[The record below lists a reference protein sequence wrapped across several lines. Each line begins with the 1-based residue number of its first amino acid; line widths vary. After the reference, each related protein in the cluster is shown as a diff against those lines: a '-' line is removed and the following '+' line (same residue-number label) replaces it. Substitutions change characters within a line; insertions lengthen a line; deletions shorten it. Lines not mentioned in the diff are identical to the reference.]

1 MSGRKIKNYR
11 WLILTLLV
19 SATTINYLDRQILGL
34 LKPTL
39 EIEFS
44 WSETD
49 FAFLVMAFTGAYA
62 VGLISWGWFIDRI
75 GTKPGYVISVAAWSI
90 MGMLHA
96 VARSVTGFGL
106 ARIGLGLTE
115 SGNVPAGM
123 KTIAEWFPKKERA
136 LATGLFNAGT
146 SFGIIIALLI
156 VPLILSNYGWHEV
169 FIITGSVGFIWLL
182 VWIYVYDVPSKHKR
196 LTEEEYNYIHD
207 GQKLDTEAE
216 EEVVKIKWFKL
227 FTYPQTW
234 AFITGKILLDPIY
247 WFFMF
252 WLPSYFASTFKL
264 NMSNL
269 SPELMIIYTMTVLG
283 SVGGGYFS
291 SWLIRRGWPT
301 LKARKTAL
309 FIFAIMELTVLSAQY
324 ATNAWMVVGIL
335 SFTLAIHQAW
345 STNIFTLVV
354 DLFPKQAVSSVTGI
368 GAMSGAVGGMLFPLF
383 VGYILD
389 SYKSAGNLIGGYNLL
404 FIICGLTYL
413 FAWTIIHLL
422 TRKSDTVSLQE
433 LVEQDTNKN

>member
-11 WLILTLLV
+11 WIILALLV

-39 EIEFS
+39 EIEFT

-75 GTKPGYVISVAAWSI
+75 GTKPGYIISVAAWSI

-96 VARSVTGFGL
+96 AARSVTGFGL

-115 SGNVPAGM
+115 AGNVPAGM

-182 VWIYVYDVPSKHKR
+182 VWIFVYDVPSKHKR
-196 LTEEEYNYIHD
+196 LTTEEYNYIHD
-207 GQKLDTEAE
+207 GQKLDTEAQ
-216 EEVVKIKWFKL
+216 EEVLKIKWFKL
-227 FTYPQTW
+227 FSYPQTW

-291 SWLIRRGWPT
+291 SLLIKRGWPT

-309 FIFAIMELTVLSAQY
+309 LIFAVLELTVLSAQY

-413 FAWTIIHLL
+413 FAWSIIHLL
-422 TRKSDTVSLQE
+422 TRKSGTVSLQE
-433 LVEQDTNKN
+433 LVK

>member
-1 MSGRKIKNYR
+1 MLGRKIKNYR
-11 WLILTLLV
+11 WIILALLV

-75 GTKPGYVISVAAWSI
+75 GTKPGYIISVAAWSI

-96 VARSVTGFGL
+96 AARSVTGFGL

-115 SGNVPAGM
+115 AGNVPAGM
-123 KTIAEWFPKKERA
+123 KTIAEWFPRKERA

-156 VPLILSNYGWHEV
+156 VPLILSSYGWHEV

-182 VWIYVYDVPSKHKR
+182 VWIFVYDVPSKHKR
-196 LTEEEYNYIHD
+196 LTTEEYNYIHD
-207 GQKLDTEAE
+207 GQKLDAEAQ

-234 AFITGKILLDPIY
+234 AFITGKILLDPVY

-291 SWLIRRGWPT
+291 SLLIKRGWPT

-309 FIFAIMELTVLSAQY
+309 FIFAVLELTVLSAQY

-422 TRKSDTVSLQE
+422 TRKSGTVSLNE
-433 LVEQDTNKN
+433 LVEKNI

>member
-1 MSGRKIKNYR
+1 MLGRKIKNYR
-11 WLILTLLV
+11 WIILALLV

-75 GTKPGYVISVAAWSI
+75 GTKPGYIISVAAWSI

-96 VARSVTGFGL
+96 AARSVTGFGL

-115 SGNVPAGM
+115 AGNVPAGM
-123 KTIAEWFPKKERA
+123 KTIAEWFPRKERA

-156 VPLILSNYGWHEV
+156 VPLILSSYGWHEV

-182 VWIYVYDVPSKHKR
+182 VWIFVYDVPSKHKR
-196 LTEEEYNYIHD
+196 LTAEEYNYIHD
-207 GQKLDTEAE
+207 GQKLDAEAQ
-216 EEVVKIKWFKL
+216 EEVVKIKWLKL

-234 AFITGKILLDPIY
+234 AFITGKILLDPVY

-291 SWLIRRGWPT
+291 SLLIKRGWPT

-309 FIFAIMELTVLSAQY
+309 FIFAVLELTVLSAQY

-422 TRKSDTVSLQE
+422 TRKSGTVSLQE
-433 LVEQDTNKN
+433 LVK

>member
-1 MSGRKIKNYR
+1 
-11 WLILTLLV
+11 
-19 SATTINYLDRQILGL
+19 
-34 LKPTL
+34 
-39 EIEFS
+39 
-44 WSETD
+44 
-49 FAFLVMAFTGAYA
+49 MAFTGAYA

-75 GTKPGYVISVAAWSI
+75 GTKPGYIISVAAWSI

-96 VARSVTGFGL
+96 AARSVTGFGL

-115 SGNVPAGM
+115 AGNVPAGM
-123 KTIAEWFPKKERA
+123 KTIAEWFPRKERA

-146 SFGIIIALLI
+146 SFGIIIALLV
-156 VPLILSNYGWHEV
+156 VPLILSNFGWHEV
-169 FIITGSVGFIWLL
+169 FIITGSVGFVWLL

-196 LTEEEYNYIHD
+196 LTAEEYNYIHD
-207 GQKLDTEAE
+207 GQKLDAEAQ
-216 EEVVKIKWFKL
+216 EEVVKIKWLKL

-291 SWLIRRGWPT
+291 SWLIKRGWPT

-309 FIFAIMELTVLSAQY
+309 FIFAVLELTVLSAQY

-413 FAWTIIHLL
+413 FAWSIIHLL
-422 TRKSDTVSLQE
+422 TRKSGTVSLNE
-433 LVEQDTNKN
+433 LIEKNLSKN

>member
-1 MSGRKIKNYR
+1 MMLSRKIKNYR
-11 WLILTLLV
+11 WIILTLLV
-19 SATTINYLDRQILGL
+19 TATTINYLDRQILGL

-39 EIEFS
+39 EVEFT

-62 VGLISWGWFIDRI
+62 IGLISWGWFIDRI
-75 GTKPGYVISVAAWSI
+75 GTKPGYIISVAAWSI

-123 KTIAEWFPKKERA
+123 KTIAEWFPRKERA
-136 LATGLFNAGT
+136 LATGLFNSGT
-146 SFGIIIALLI
+146 SVGIILALII
-156 VPLILSNYGWHEV
+156 VPWILSSYGWHEV
-169 FIITGSVGFIWLL
+169 FILTGSIGFIWLL

-196 LTEEEYNYIHD
+196 LSKEEYNYIHE
-207 GQKLDTEAE
+207 GQKLDPEVE
-216 EEVVKIKWFKL
+216 VEVVKIKWIKL
-227 FTYPQTW
+227 FTFPQTW

-264 NMSNL
+264 NMANL
-269 SPELMIIYTMTVLG
+269 SPELMIIYTMTIAG
-283 SVGGGYFS
+283 SIGGGYFS
-291 SWLIRRGWPT
+291 SWLIKRGWPT

-309 FIFAIMELTVLSAQY
+309 FIFAIMELTVLSAQF

-335 SFTLAIHQAW
+335 SFTLAVHQAW

-368 GAMSGAVGGMLFPLF
+368 GAMSGAVGGMLFPLL

-389 SYKSAGNLIGGYNLL
+389 SYKAAGNLVGGYNLL

-413 FAWTIIHLL
+413 LAWIIIHLL
-422 TRKSDTVSLQE
+422 TRKSDIVSLQE
-433 LVEQDTNKN
+433 LIESKN

>member
-11 WLILTLLV
+11 WIILALLV
-19 SATTINYLDRQILGL
+19 SATTINYIDRQILGL

-75 GTKPGYVISVAAWSI
+75 GTKPGYIISVAAWSI

-96 VARSVTGFGL
+96 TARSVTGFGL

-115 SGNVPAGM
+115 AGNVPAGM
-123 KTIAEWFPKKERA
+123 KTIAEWFPRKERA

-182 VWIYVYDVPSKHKR
+182 VWIFVYDVPSKHKR
-196 LTEEEYNYIHD
+196 LTAEEYNYIHD
-207 GQKLDTEAE
+207 GQKLDAEAQ
-216 EEVVKIKWFKL
+216 EEVVKIKWLKL

-283 SVGGGYFS
+283 SIGGGYFS
-291 SWLIRRGWPT
+291 SLLIKRGWPT

-309 FIFAIMELTVLSAQY
+309 FIFAVLELTVLSAQY

-368 GAMSGAVGGMLFPLF
+368 GAMSGAIGGMLFPLF

-422 TRKSDTVSLQE
+422 TRKSGTVSLNE
-433 LVEQDTNKN
+433 LVEKNI

>member
-11 WLILTLLV
+11 WIILALLV

-75 GTKPGYVISVAAWSI
+75 GTKPGYIISVAAWSI

-96 VARSVTGFGL
+96 TARSVTGFGL

-115 SGNVPAGM
+115 AGNVPAGM
-123 KTIAEWFPKKERA
+123 KTIAEWFPRKERA

-182 VWIYVYDVPSKHKR
+182 VWIFVYDVPSKHKR
-196 LTEEEYNYIHD
+196 LTAEEYNYIHD
-207 GQKLDTEAE
+207 GQKLDAEAQ
-216 EEVVKIKWFKL
+216 EEVVKIKWLKL

-283 SVGGGYFS
+283 SIGGGYFS
-291 SWLIRRGWPT
+291 SLLIKRGWPT

-309 FIFAIMELTVLSAQY
+309 FIFAVLELTVLSAQY

-368 GAMSGAVGGMLFPLF
+368 GAMSGAIGGMLFPLF

-422 TRKSDTVSLQE
+422 TRKSGAVSLNE
-433 LVEQDTNKN
+433 LVEKNV

>member
-1 MSGRKIKNYR
+1 MLGRKIKNYR
-11 WLILTLLV
+11 WIILALLV

-75 GTKPGYVISVAAWSI
+75 GTKPGYIISVAAWSI

-96 VARSVTGFGL
+96 AARSVTGFGL

-115 SGNVPAGM
+115 AGNVPAGM
-123 KTIAEWFPKKERA
+123 KTIAEWFPRKERA

-156 VPLILSNYGWHEV
+156 VPLILSSYGWHEV

-182 VWIYVYDVPSKHKR
+182 VWIFVYDVPSKHKR
-196 LTEEEYNYIHD
+196 LTTEEYNYIHD
-207 GQKLDTEAE
+207 GQKLDAEAQ
-216 EEVVKIKWFKL
+216 EEVVKIKWLKL

-291 SWLIRRGWPT
+291 SLLIKRGWPT

-309 FIFAIMELTVLSAQY
+309 FIFAVLELTVLSAQY

-413 FAWTIIHLL
+413 FAWIIIHLL
-422 TRKSDTVSLQE
+422 TRKSGTVSLQE
-433 LVEQDTNKN
+433 LVK

>member
-11 WLILTLLV
+11 WIILALLV

-75 GTKPGYVISVAAWSI
+75 GTKPGYIISVAAWSI

-96 VARSVTGFGL
+96 TARSVTGFGL

-115 SGNVPAGM
+115 AGNVPAGM
-123 KTIAEWFPKKERA
+123 KTIAEWFPRKERA

-182 VWIYVYDVPSKHKR
+182 VWIFVYDVPSKHKR
-196 LTEEEYNYIHD
+196 LTAEEYNYIHD
-207 GQKLDTEAE
+207 GQKLDAEAQ
-216 EEVVKIKWFKL
+216 EEVVKIKWLKL

-283 SVGGGYFS
+283 SIGGGYFS
-291 SWLIRRGWPT
+291 SLLIKRGWPT

-309 FIFAIMELTVLSAQY
+309 FIFAVLELTVLSAQY

-422 TRKSDTVSLQE
+422 TRKSGAVSLNE
-433 LVEQDTNKN
+433 LVEKNV

>member
-1 MSGRKIKNYR
+1 MSGRRIKNYR
-11 WLILTLLV
+11 WIILALLV

-75 GTKPGYVISVAAWSI
+75 GTKPGYIISVAAWSI

-96 VARSVTGFGL
+96 AARSVTGFGL

-115 SGNVPAGM
+115 AGNVPAGM
-123 KTIAEWFPKKERA
+123 KTIAEWFPRKERA

-156 VPLILSNYGWHEV
+156 VPLILSRYGWHEV

-182 VWIYVYDVPSKHKR
+182 VWIFVYDVPSKHKR
-196 LTEEEYNYIHD
+196 LTTEEYNYIHD
-207 GQKLDTEAE
+207 GQKLDAEAQ

-234 AFITGKILLDPIY
+234 AFITGKILLDPVY

-291 SWLIRRGWPT
+291 SLLIKRGWPT

-309 FIFAIMELTVLSAQY
+309 FIFAVLELTVLSAQY

-422 TRKSDTVSLQE
+422 TRKSGTVSLQE
-433 LVEQDTNKN
+433 LVK

>member
-11 WLILTLLV
+11 WIILALLV

-75 GTKPGYVISVAAWSI
+75 GTKPGYIISVAAWSI

-96 VARSVTGFGL
+96 AARSVTGFGL

-115 SGNVPAGM
+115 AGNVPAGM
-123 KTIAEWFPKKERA
+123 KTIAEWFPRKERA

-146 SFGIIIALLI
+146 SFGIIIALLV
-156 VPLILSNYGWHEV
+156 VPLILSNFGWHEV
-169 FIITGSVGFIWLL
+169 FIITGSVGFVWLL

-196 LTEEEYNYIHD
+196 LTAEEYNYIHD
-207 GQKLDTEAE
+207 GQKLDAEAQ
-216 EEVVKIKWFKL
+216 EEVVKIKWLKL

-291 SWLIRRGWPT
+291 SWLIKRGWPT

-309 FIFAIMELTVLSAQY
+309 FIFAVLELTVLSAQY

-413 FAWTIIHLL
+413 FAWSIIHLL
-422 TRKSDTVSLQE
+422 TRKSGTVSLNE
-433 LVEQDTNKN
+433 LIEKNLSKN

>member
-1 MSGRKIKNYR
+1 MLGRKIKNYR
-11 WLILTLLV
+11 WIILALLV

-75 GTKPGYVISVAAWSI
+75 GTKPGYIISVAAWSI

-96 VARSVTGFGL
+96 AARSVTGFGL

-115 SGNVPAGM
+115 AGNVPAGM
-123 KTIAEWFPKKERA
+123 KTIAEWFPRKERA

-156 VPLILSNYGWHEV
+156 VPLILSSYGWHEV

-182 VWIYVYDVPSKHKR
+182 VWIFVYDVPSKHKR
-196 LTEEEYNYIHD
+196 LTTEEYNYIHD
-207 GQKLDTEAE
+207 GQKLDAEAQ
-216 EEVVKIKWFKL
+216 EEVVKIKWLKL

-291 SWLIRRGWPT
+291 SLLIKRGWPT

-309 FIFAIMELTVLSAQY
+309 FIFAVLELTVLSAQY

-422 TRKSDTVSLQE
+422 TRKSGTVSLNE
-433 LVEQDTNKN
+433 LVEKNI

>member
-1 MSGRKIKNYR
+1 MSGLKIKNYR
-11 WLILTLLV
+11 WIILTLLV

-39 EIEFS
+39 EVEFS

-96 VARSVTGFGL
+96 AARSVTGFGL

-123 KTIAEWFPKKERA
+123 KTIAEWFPRKERA

-156 VPLILSNYGWHEV
+156 VPLILSSYGWHEV

-182 VWIYVYDVPSKHKR
+182 VWLYVYDVPSKHKR
-196 LTEEEYNYIHD
+196 LTGEEYNYIHD
-207 GQKLDTEAE
+207 GQKLDSEAS

-283 SVGGGYFS
+283 SIGGGYFS
-291 SWLIRRGWPT
+291 SLLIKRGWPT

-309 FIFAIMELTVLSAQY
+309 FIFAILELTVLSAQY

-345 STNIFTLVV
+345 STNVFTLVV

-389 SYKSAGNLIGGYNLL
+389 TYKTAGNLIGGYNLL
-404 FIICGLTYL
+404 FLICGLTYL
-413 FAWTIIHLL
+413 FAWMIIHLL
-422 TRKSDTVSLQE
+422 TRKSGTVSLQE
-433 LVEQDTNKN
+433 LVDYN

>member
-11 WLILTLLV
+11 WIILALLV

-75 GTKPGYVISVAAWSI
+75 GTKPGYIISVAAWSI

-96 VARSVTGFGL
+96 AARSVTGFGL

-115 SGNVPAGM
+115 AGNVPAGM
-123 KTIAEWFPKKERA
+123 KTIAEWFPRKERA

-182 VWIYVYDVPSKHKR
+182 VWIFVYDVPSKHKR
-196 LTEEEYNYIHD
+196 LTAEEYNYIHD
-207 GQKLDTEAE
+207 GQKLDAEAQ
-216 EEVVKIKWFKL
+216 EEVVKIKWLKL

-234 AFITGKILLDPIY
+234 AFITGKILLDPVY

-269 SPELMIIYTMTVLG
+269 SPELMIIYTMTVL
-283 SVGGGYFS
+283 
-291 SWLIRRGWPT
+291 
-301 LKARKTAL
+301 
-309 FIFAIMELTVLSAQY
+309 
-324 ATNAWMVVGIL
+324 
-335 SFTLAIHQAW
+335 
-345 STNIFTLVV
+345 
-354 DLFPKQAVSSVTGI
+354 
-368 GAMSGAVGGMLFPLF
+368 
-383 VGYILD
+383 
-389 SYKSAGNLIGGYNLL
+389 
-404 FIICGLTYL
+404 
-413 FAWTIIHLL
+413 
-422 TRKSDTVSLQE
+422 
-433 LVEQDTNKN
+433 

>member
-11 WLILTLLV
+11 WIILALLV

-39 EIEFS
+39 EVEFT

-75 GTKPGYVISVAAWSI
+75 GTKPGYIISVAAWSI

-96 VARSVTGFGL
+96 AARSVTGFGL

-115 SGNVPAGM
+115 AGNVPAGM
-123 KTIAEWFPKKERA
+123 KTIAEWFPRKERA

-182 VWIYVYDVPSKHKR
+182 VWIFVYDVPSKHKR
-196 LTEEEYNYIHD
+196 LTAEEYNYIHD
-207 GQKLDTEAE
+207 GQKLDAEAQ
-216 EEVVKIKWFKL
+216 EEVVKIKWLKL

-234 AFITGKILLDPIY
+234 AFITGKILLDPVY

-291 SWLIRRGWPT
+291 SLLIKRGWPT

-309 FIFAIMELTVLSAQY
+309 FIFAVLELTVLSAQY
-324 ATNAWMVVGIL
+324 ATSAWMVVGIL
-335 SFTLAIHQAW
+335 SFTLAVHQAW

-404 FIICGLTYL
+404 FVICGLTYL

-422 TRKSDTVSLQE
+422 TRKSGTVSLNE
-433 LVEQDTNKN
+433 LVEKN

>member
-11 WLILTLLV
+11 WIILALLV

-75 GTKPGYVISVAAWSI
+75 GTKPGYIISVAAWSI

-96 VARSVTGFGL
+96 AARSVTGFGL

-115 SGNVPAGM
+115 AGNVPAGM
-123 KTIAEWFPKKERA
+123 KTIAEWFPRKERA

-146 SFGIIIALLI
+146 SFGIIIALII

-182 VWIYVYDVPSKHKR
+182 IWIFVYDIPSKHKR
-196 LTEEEYNYIHD
+196 LTAEEYNYIHD
-207 GQKLDTEAE
+207 GQKLDAEAQ

-291 SWLIRRGWPT
+291 SLLIKRGWPT

-309 FIFAIMELTVLSAQY
+309 FIFAVLELTVLSAQY

-422 TRKSDTVSLQE
+422 TRKSGTVSLNE
-433 LVEQDTNKN
+433 LVEKN

>member
-11 WLILTLLV
+11 WIILALLV

-75 GTKPGYVISVAAWSI
+75 GTKPGYIISAAAWSI

-96 VARSVTGFGL
+96 TARSVTGFGL

-115 SGNVPAGM
+115 AGNVPAGM
-123 KTIAEWFPKKERA
+123 KTIAEWFPRKERA

-182 VWIYVYDVPSKHKR
+182 VWIFVYDVPSKHKR
-196 LTEEEYNYIHD
+196 LTTEEYNYIHD
-207 GQKLDTEAE
+207 GQKLDAEAQ
-216 EEVVKIKWFKL
+216 EEVVKIKWLKL

-283 SVGGGYFS
+283 SIGGGYFS
-291 SWLIRRGWPT
+291 SLLIKRGWPT

-309 FIFAIMELTVLSAQY
+309 FIFAVLELTVLSAQY

-368 GAMSGAVGGMLFPLF
+368 GAMSGAIGGMLFPLF

-422 TRKSDTVSLQE
+422 TRKSGTVSLNE
-433 LVEQDTNKN
+433 LVEKNI

>member
-1 MSGRKIKNYR
+1 MSGRKIKKYR
-11 WLILTLLV
+11 WIILALLV

-75 GTKPGYVISVAAWSI
+75 GTKPGYIISVAAWSI

-96 VARSVTGFGL
+96 TARSVTGFGL

-115 SGNVPAGM
+115 AGNVPAGM
-123 KTIAEWFPKKERA
+123 KTIAEWFPRKERA

-182 VWIYVYDVPSKHKR
+182 VWIFVYDVPSKHKR
-196 LTEEEYNYIHD
+196 LTAEEYNYIHD
-207 GQKLDTEAE
+207 GQKLAAEAQ
-216 EEVVKIKWFKL
+216 EEVVKIKWLKL

-283 SVGGGYFS
+283 SIGGGYFS
-291 SWLIRRGWPT
+291 SLLIKRGWPT

-309 FIFAIMELTVLSAQY
+309 FIFAILELTVLSAQY

-422 TRKSDTVSLQE
+422 TRKSGAVSLNE
-433 LVEQDTNKN
+433 LVEKNV

>member
-1 MSGRKIKNYR
+1 MSGLKIKNYR
-11 WLILTLLV
+11 WIILTLLV

-62 VGLISWGWFIDRI
+62 LGLISWGWFIDRI

-96 VARSVTGFGL
+96 AARSVTGFGL

-156 VPLILSNYGWHEV
+156 VPWILRNYGWHEV

-207 GQKLDTEAE
+207 GQKLDSEAE

-291 SWLIRRGWPT
+291 SWLIKRGWPT

-433 LVEQDTNKN
+433 LVE

>member
-1 MSGRKIKNYR
+1 
-11 WLILTLLV
+11 LV

-75 GTKPGYVISVAAWSI
+75 GTKPGYIISVAAWSI

-96 VARSVTGFGL
+96 AARSVTGFGL

-115 SGNVPAGM
+115 AGNVPAGM
-123 KTIAEWFPKKERA
+123 KTIAEWFPRKERA

-156 VPLILSNYGWHEV
+156 VPLILSRYGWHEV

-182 VWIYVYDVPSKHKR
+182 VWIFVYDVPSKHKR
-196 LTEEEYNYIHD
+196 LTTEEYNYIHD
-207 GQKLDTEAE
+207 GQKLDAEAQ

-234 AFITGKILLDPIY
+234 AFITGKILLDPVY

-291 SWLIRRGWPT
+291 SLLIKRGWPT

-309 FIFAIMELTVLSAQY
+309 FIFAVLELTVLSAQY

-413 FAWTIIHLL
+413 FAWIIIHLL
-422 TRKSDTVSLQE
+422 TRKSGTVSLQE
-433 LVEQDTNKN
+433 LVK

>member
-11 WLILTLLV
+11 WIILALLV

-75 GTKPGYVISVAAWSI
+75 GTKPGYIISVAAWSI

-96 VARSVTGFGL
+96 TARSVTGFGL

-115 SGNVPAGM
+115 AGNVPAGM
-123 KTIAEWFPKKERA
+123 KTIAEWFPRKERA

-182 VWIYVYDVPSKHKR
+182 VWIFVYDVPSKHKR
-196 LTEEEYNYIHD
+196 LTAEEYNYIHD
-207 GQKLDTEAE
+207 GQKLAAEAQ
-216 EEVVKIKWFKL
+216 EEVVKIKWLKL

-283 SVGGGYFS
+283 SIGGGYFS
-291 SWLIRRGWPT
+291 SLLIKRGWPT

-309 FIFAIMELTVLSAQY
+309 FIFAILELTVLSAQY

-422 TRKSDTVSLQE
+422 TRKSGAVSLNE
-433 LVEQDTNKN
+433 LVEKNV

>member
-1 MSGRKIKNYR
+1 MLGRKIKNYR
-11 WLILTLLV
+11 WIILALLV

-75 GTKPGYVISVAAWSI
+75 GTKPGYIISVAAWSI

-96 VARSVTGFGL
+96 AARSVTGFGL

-115 SGNVPAGM
+115 AGNVPAGM
-123 KTIAEWFPKKERA
+123 KTIAEWFPRKERA

-156 VPLILSNYGWHEV
+156 VPLILSSYGWHEV

-182 VWIYVYDVPSKHKR
+182 VWIFVYDVPSKHKR
-196 LTEEEYNYIHD
+196 LTTEEYNYIHD
-207 GQKLDTEAE
+207 GQKLDAEAQ

-234 AFITGKILLDPIY
+234 AFITGKILLDPVY

-291 SWLIRRGWPT
+291 SLLIKRGWPT

-309 FIFAIMELTVLSAQY
+309 FIFAVLELTVLSAQY

-413 FAWTIIHLL
+413 FAWIIIHLL
-422 TRKSDTVSLQE
+422 TRKSGTVSLQE
-433 LVEQDTNKN
+433 LVK

>member
-1 MSGRKIKNYR
+1 MLGRKIKNYR
-11 WLILTLLV
+11 WIILALLV

-75 GTKPGYVISVAAWSI
+75 GTKPGYIISVAAWSI

-96 VARSVTGFGL
+96 AARSVTGFGL

-115 SGNVPAGM
+115 AGNVPAGM
-123 KTIAEWFPKKERA
+123 KTIAEWFPRKERA

-156 VPLILSNYGWHEV
+156 VPLILSRYGWHEV

-182 VWIYVYDVPSKHKR
+182 VWIFVYDVPSKHKR
-196 LTEEEYNYIHD
+196 LTTEEYNYIHD
-207 GQKLDTEAE
+207 GQKLDAEAQ

-234 AFITGKILLDPIY
+234 AFITGKILLDPVY

-291 SWLIRRGWPT
+291 SLLIKRGWPT

-309 FIFAIMELTVLSAQY
+309 FIFAVLELTVLSAQY

-413 FAWTIIHLL
+413 FAWIIIHLL
-422 TRKSDTVSLQE
+422 TRKSGTVSLQE
-433 LVEQDTNKN
+433 LVK

>member
-11 WLILTLLV
+11 WIILALLV

-39 EIEFS
+39 EIEFT

-75 GTKPGYVISVAAWSI
+75 GTKPGYIISVAAWSI

-96 VARSVTGFGL
+96 AARSVTGFGL

-115 SGNVPAGM
+115 AGNVPAGM

-182 VWIYVYDVPSKHKR
+182 VWIFVYDVPSKHKR
-196 LTEEEYNYIHD
+196 LTAEEYNYIHD
-207 GQKLDTEAE
+207 GQKLYTEAQ

-227 FTYPQTW
+227 FSYPQTW

-291 SWLIRRGWPT
+291 SLLIKRGWPT

-309 FIFAIMELTVLSAQY
+309 LIFAVLELTVLSAQY

-413 FAWTIIHLL
+413 FAWSIIHLL
-422 TRKSDTVSLQE
+422 TRKSGTVSLQE
-433 LVEQDTNKN
+433 LVK

>member
-11 WLILTLLV
+11 WIILALLV

-75 GTKPGYVISVAAWSI
+75 GTKPGYIISVAAWSI

-96 VARSVTGFGL
+96 TARSVTGFGL

-115 SGNVPAGM
+115 AGNVPAGM
-123 KTIAEWFPKKERA
+123 KTIAEWFPRKERA

-182 VWIYVYDVPSKHKR
+182 VWIFVYDVPSKHKR
-196 LTEEEYNYIHD
+196 LTAEEYNYIHD
-207 GQKLDTEAE
+207 GQKLDAEAQ
-216 EEVVKIKWFKL
+216 EEVVKIKWLKL

-283 SVGGGYFS
+283 SIGGGYFS
-291 SWLIRRGWPT
+291 SLLIKRGWPT

-309 FIFAIMELTVLSAQY
+309 FIFAVLELTVLSAQY

-368 GAMSGAVGGMLFPLF
+368 GAMSGAIGGMLFPLF

-422 TRKSDTVSLQE
+422 TRKSGTVSLNE
-433 LVEQDTNKN
+433 LVEKNI

>member
-39 EIEFS
+39 EIEFT

-62 VGLISWGWFIDRI
+62 LGLITWGWFIDRI
-75 GTKPGYVISVAAWSI
+75 GTKTGYVISVTAWSI

-96 VARSVTGFGL
+96 LARSVTGFGL

-115 SGNVPAGM
+115 AGNVPAGM
-123 KTIAEWFPKKERA
+123 KTIAEWFPRKERA

-156 VPLILSNYGWHEV
+156 VPWILRTYGWHEV

-182 VWIYVYDVPSKHKR
+182 FWIYVYDVPSKHKR
-196 LTEEEYNYIHD
+196 LTDEEYNYIHD
-207 GQKLDTEAE
+207 GQKLDPEAE
-216 EEVVKIKWFKL
+216 VEVVKIKWFKL

-269 SPELMIIYTMTVLG
+269 SPELMIIYTMTILG

-291 SWLIRRGWPT
+291 SWLIKRGWPT

-309 FIFAIMELTVLSAQY
+309 LIFAIMELTVLSAQY

-335 SFTLAIHQAW
+335 SFTLAVHQAW

-389 SYKSAGNLIGGYNLL
+389 SYKAAGNLTGGYNLL

-413 FAWTIIHLL
+413 FAWFIIHLL
-422 TRKSDTVSLQE
+422 TRRSDTVALSE
-433 LVEQDTNKN
+433 LIDTKN

>member
-1 MSGRKIKNYR
+1 MLGRKIKNYR
-11 WLILTLLV
+11 WIILALLV

-75 GTKPGYVISVAAWSI
+75 GTKPGYIISVAAWSI

-96 VARSVTGFGL
+96 AARSVTGF

-115 SGNVPAGM
+115 AGNVPAGM
-123 KTIAEWFPKKERA
+123 KTIAEWFPRKERA

-156 VPLILSNYGWHEV
+156 VPLILSRYGWHEV

-182 VWIYVYDVPSKHKR
+182 VWIFVYDVPSKHKR
-196 LTEEEYNYIHD
+196 LTTEEYNYIHD
-207 GQKLDTEAE
+207 GQKLDAEAQ

-234 AFITGKILLDPIY
+234 AFITGKILLDPVY

-291 SWLIRRGWPT
+291 SLLIKRGWPT

-309 FIFAIMELTVLSAQY
+309 FIFAVLELTVLSAQY

-413 FAWTIIHLL
+413 FAWIIIHLL
-422 TRKSDTVSLQE
+422 TRKSGTVSLQE
-433 LVEQDTNKN
+433 LVK

>member
-39 EIEFS
+39 EVEFT

-62 VGLISWGWFIDRI
+62 VGLISWGWLIDRI

-96 VARSVTGFGL
+96 AARSVTGFGL

-156 VPLILSNYGWHEV
+156 VPWILSSYGWHEV

-207 GQKLDTEAE
+207 GQKLDSEAE
-216 EEVVKIKWFKL
+216 VEVVKIKWFKL

-291 SWLIRRGWPT
+291 SWLIKRGWPT

-433 LVEQDTNKN
+433 LVE